1 MLEGRTRPI
10 LTLFI
15 HQVDDLIERLP
26 PGTLSR
32 LVNRV
37 SEVFGLVWGRRSV
50 FRE

>member
-26 PGTLSR
+26 PETLGW
-32 LVNRV
+32 LVEGWDGV
-37 SEVFGLVWGRRSV
+37 IGEV
-50 FRE
+50 